1 MSILPGL
8 KEVELFRARIVE
20 VMGLDFDD
28 SKFVMLAKV
37 LHNRMLACELDPTHY
52 IERLNSRSSEEI
64 RLLARELTVT
74 ETYFLRNIEQF
85 NAYAEV
91 AIPERLGPLGNNK
104 MVSVLSAGC
113 ASGEEAYSLAITVR
127 ERCAYAANNVVISA
141 IDLNPAMLQK
151 AAKAHY
157 SNWSLRDISDELK
170 KRWFRADGAAFVL
183 NESIRK
189 AVTFESRNLT
199 QDAADFWSPERFDI
213 VFCRNVLMYFSNEQ
227 AQAAVRRIACTLAPG
242 GYLFLG
248 HAETLRGLSNDF
260 HLRHSHGTFYYQRK
274 QQLSAA
280 AGYLPELNLQAAL
293 ATTLPQSVS
302 VPWSHSQS
310 PSLSP
315 QWQPTSALNLDSS
328 WIDAIQRASDRIEAL
343 TPAAATLSALETT
356 TESTIETAVDFALP
370 EIPLP
375 DPEELLLQAISLSRS
390 GTLTAA
396 EVVCTALLERDE
408 LNVGAHYVL
417 ALCREGV
424 GDFDGAMEHDQAAAY
439 LDPHFAMPRLHLGLV
454 SRRQANYVNARGHLE
469 HALVLLQQEDV
480 ARIVLFGGGFKR
492 EALLAL
498 CRAELKALGEQQ

>member
-20 VMGLDFDD
+20 VIGLDFDD

-37 LHNRMLACELDPTHY
+37 LHNRMLACDLDSSHY
-52 IERLNSRSSEEI
+52 IKRLNSRASEEI

-91 AIPERLGPLGNNK
+91 AIPECLGALGNNK

-127 ERCAYAANNVVISA
+127 ERCAYAANNVAITA

-170 KRWFRADGAAFVL
+170 QRWFRADGTAFIL

-227 AQAAVRRIACTLAPG
+227 AQAAVRRIASTLAPG

-280 AGYLPELNLQAAL
+280 GGYLPACNVQAGL
-293 ATTLPQSVS
+293 TPTTPQSVS
-302 VPWSHSQS
+302 ASWAQS

-315 QWQPTSALNLDSS
+315 RWQPTTVLNLDTS

-343 TPAAATLSALETT
+343 TPAAATEPA
-356 TESTIETAVDFALP
+356 TEPAIETAIAGMTSD
-370 EIPLP
+370 IPVQ

-424 GDFDGAMEHDQAAAY
+424 GDFDGAMEHDLAAVY

-454 SRRQANYVNARGHLE
+454 SRRQGNYVDTRGHLE